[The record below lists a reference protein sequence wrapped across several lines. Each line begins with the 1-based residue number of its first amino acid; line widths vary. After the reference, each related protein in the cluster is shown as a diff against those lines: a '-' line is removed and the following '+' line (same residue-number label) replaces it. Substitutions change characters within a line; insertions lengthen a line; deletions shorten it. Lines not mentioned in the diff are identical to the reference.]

1 MTQLAHLPIF
11 HVSYGTNRRS
21 YNVTAASIAERLGG
35 SKVLKREIRS
45 ELDLAEAVHQ
55 GLSYQSLDHVL
66 QSDDLEPSEAYDLVG
81 SRRTLM
87 RKKKERTRLSP
98 AESDRLA
105 RVVRIIARAEEALG
119 ERDKAHR
126 WLRKANRAL
135 TGKRPLDLLESDA
148 GARMVERILGRIE
161 HGIYS

>member
-1 MTQLAHLPIF
+1 M
-11 HVSYGTNRRS
+11 
-21 YNVTAASIAERLGG
+21 TAASIAERLGG
-35 SKVLKREIRS
+35 YGVLKREIRS
-45 ELDLAEAVHQ
+45 DLDLAEAIRE
-55 GLSYQSLDHVL
+55 GLSYRSLEHVL
-66 QSDDLEPSEAYDLVG
+66 SSDDLEPTEAYELVG

-87 RKKKERTRLSP
+87 RKKKERAKLSP

-119 ERDKAHR
+119 DREKAHR

-135 TGKRPLDLLESDA
+135 SGQRPIDLLDSDA
-148 GARMVERILGRIE
+148 GTRMVERILGRIE

>member
-1 MTQLAHLPIF
+1 MTAQ
-11 HVSYGTNRRS
+11 T
-21 YNVTAASIAERLGG
+21 IAERLGG
-35 SKVLKREIRS
+35 TRILKREIRS
-45 ELDLAEAVHQ
+45 ELDLAEAVHE

-66 QSDDLEPSEAYDLVG
+66 ESDALEPNEAYELVG

-87 RKKKERTRLSP
+87 RKKQQRVNLSP

-119 ERDKAHR
+119 ERGKAYR

-135 TGKRPLDLLESDA
+135 AGKRPLDLLESDA

>member
-1 MTQLAHLPIF
+1 MTAEI
-11 HVSYGTNRRS
+11 V
-21 YNVTAASIAERLGG
+21 AERLGG
-35 SKVLKREIRS
+35 AGVLKREVRS
-45 ELDLAEAVHQ
+45 DLDLADAIHE
-55 GLSYQSLDHVL
+55 GLAYQALEHVL
-66 QSDDLEPSEAYDLVG
+66 ESDDLEPAEAYELVG

-87 RKKKERTRLSP
+87 RKKKERKKLSP

-119 ERDKAHR
+119 ERDKAQR

-135 TGKRPLDLLESDA
+135 AGKRPLDLLDSDA
-148 GARMVERILGRIE
+148 GARMVERVLGRIE

>member
-1 MTQLAHLPIF
+1 MTAE
-11 HVSYGTNRRS
+11 
-21 YNVTAASIAERLGG
+21 SIAERLGG
-35 SKVLKREIRS
+35 AKVLNREVRS
-45 ELDLAEAVHQ
+45 DLDLAEAIHE

-66 QSDDLEPSEAYDLVG
+66 MSDDLEPNEAYELVG

-87 RKKKERTRLSP
+87 RKKKERTKLSP

-119 ERDKAHR
+119 DREKAHR

-135 TGKRPLDLLESDA
+135 AGKRPLDLLDSDA
-148 GARMVERILGRIE
+148 GTRMVERILGRIE